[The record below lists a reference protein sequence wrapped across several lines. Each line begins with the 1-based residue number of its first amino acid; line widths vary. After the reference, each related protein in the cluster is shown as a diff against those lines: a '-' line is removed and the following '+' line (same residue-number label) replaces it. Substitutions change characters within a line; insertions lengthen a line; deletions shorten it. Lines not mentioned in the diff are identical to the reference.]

1 MSSRKR
7 ARRLSAVSVA
17 LAAVVAAASLS
28 PLAAQPPAP
37 AFRGLTVTES
47 AALER
52 GEPVIREASA
62 DSLSLAVDSPFA
74 DEIRDKVGALG
85 ANYVGE
91 VLMILDSAD
100 PAVLAKLAHELS
112 DVRGYVG
119 IPYWSQYQRQ
129 TYELFDRMKII
140 ERSAGPDGATTVAEG
155 HMKPFADYR
164 ARYSY
169 ELSGGELR
177 FRSVNLSPISY
188 KGFPA
193 VGDGGMVWYLY
204 AFERGG
210 RTYLYAVGAVRAF
223 DFFGIFGY
231 RLRLSFMGRIES
243 FFSYMYAKGTTTK

>member
-1 MSSRKR
+1 MVR
-7 ARRLSAVSVA
+7 RRLAVA
-17 LAAVVAAASLS
+17 MLAAVLAVS
-28 PLAAQPPAP
+28 PLAAQPAPP
-37 AFRGLTVTES
+37 AFRGLSVQES
-47 AALER
+47 AALEG
-52 GEPVIREASA
+52 GEPVIREASSDA
-62 DSLSLAVDSPFA
+62 LSLAARTPFA
-74 DEIRDKVGALG
+74 DEIRDKVGRLG

-91 VLMILDSAD
+91 VLMILDTAD
-100 PAVLAKLAHELS
+100 PAVLAQLAHELS
-112 DVRGYVG
+112 DVKGYVG
-119 IPYWSQYQRQ
+119 IPYWSPYQKQ
-129 TYELFDRMKII
+129 TYLLFDRMKIV
-140 ERSAGPDGATTVAEG
+140 ERSVGPDGATTVAEG

-169 ELSGGELR
+169 ELSDGELR
-177 FRSVNLSPISY
+177 FSSVNLSPISY

-193 VGDGGMVWYLY
+193 VGDGGMLWYLY

>member
-1 MSSRKR
+1 MR
-7 ARRLSAVSVA
+7 RRLAILAAA
-17 LAAVVAAASLS
+17 LAVS
-28 PLAAQPPAP
+28 PLAAQPPVV
-37 AFRGLTVTES
+37 AFRGLTVQES
-47 AALER
+47 AALDS
-52 GEPVIREASA
+52 GQPVIRSASA
-62 DSLSLAVDSPFA
+62 DALSLAVDSPFA

-91 VLMILDSAD
+91 VLMILDTAD
-100 PAVLAKLAHELS
+100 PKVLAKLARELS
-112 DVRGYVG
+112 DVKGYVG
-119 IPYWSQYQRQ
+119 IPYWSPYQKQ
-129 TYELFDRMKII
+129 TYLLFDRMKIL
-140 ERSAGPDGATTVAEG
+140 ERSEGPDGTTTVAEG

-177 FRSVNLSPISY
+177 FSSVNLSPISY

-210 RTYLYAVGAVRAF
+210 RTYLYGVGAVRAF